1 MTPITSP
8 PRLASLRTL
17 TQVRATAGVHVMLST
32 APATGAARRSWSL
45 VGTAVAESLAS
56 TGTRG
61 DGITPSLVR
70 GEEMTANIKEM
81 LDQPPEVKDKVI
93 RLLQGK

>member
-1 MTPITSP
+1 MKK
-8 PRLASLRTL
+8 
-17 TQVRATAGVHVMLST
+17 
-32 APATGAARRSWSL
+32 
-45 VGTAVAESLAS
+45 VA
-56 TGTRG
+56 
-61 DGITPSLVR
+61 GITPSLVR